1 MGNQQRSF
9 VFKYK
14 ERSTTRA
21 RARTLQV
28 YNGSGNVRDPS
39 IKGLRYSLCLNE
51 S

>member
-9 VFKYK
+9 IKKFNK

-28 YNGSGNVRDPS
+28 NNGSGNGRGPF
-39 IKGLRYSLCLNE
+39 
-51 S
+51 

>member
-9 VFKYK
+9 IFLYE

-28 YNGSGNVRDPS
+28 YNGSGNG
-39 IKGLRYSLCLNE
+39 KGPHYE
-51 S
+51 D